1 MDIVSF
7 QTLEFPIIVEEIKD
21 RCLSN
26 LGKTLCDRMQ
36 PSSDSARVRV
46 LLQETTEA
54 ALLVTRGV
62 HRIDGLHDVSGPL
75 QIAQTGGVLP
85 PSDLARISAVL
96 RGAARFKK
104 AMRPRKADVPL
115 LCSYAESICELPY
128 IADTIDMSVD
138 GDRVSDNADDD
149 LKKVRRAKKQVE
161 ARIQA
166 RLSSL
171 LNSGVLRDAISDSY
185 VTVKNGRYVVPVKAS
200 HRQRVPGSVI
210 AASSTGQ
217 TVFIE
222 PSAIQPLVEELVTLS
237 AQEEDLAYKVLCNLT
252 QMVVDHLADIRVTV
266 EAMAV
271 FDFVFAKGKYSLDIG
286 GVEPRIVDGPVIDFR
301 GARHPLLGQKA
312 VPLDIV
318 IGPQY
323 RTLVVTG
330 PNTGGKTVLL
340 KTVGL
345 LCLMAQSGLH
355 IPAQE
360 GSSMPVFD
368 QILADIGDRQSIEQ
382 SLSTFSSHM
391 ENIALILKVAT
402 SGSLV
407 MLDEIGT
414 GTDPREGAALAAA
427 ILTYLYERGC
437 VTLATTHYGDIKAF
451 SESRPGF
458 RNGCMEFDHETL
470 EPLYRLSIGKS
481 GESQGITIATRLG
494 LPEEVIGAARRY
506 LSEAAVAVAPGLSGH
521 YGHAGQG
528 HSGDDAGESAPDRVD
543 VGAHDARKR
552 QTDEIDGT
560 GEADSTETSAVTGST
575 GRTDSAGQTGAP
587 DGTGDAKAP
596 WEEFRVGDSV
606 YVSTV
611 DYHGIVANEADS
623 KGDLI
628 VIVKDERVR
637 VNWKRLKLLNKRED
651 LYPDYRNYDMNIV
664 LMSKGDRKLVR
675 QMARRHVDSVR
686 VIKPDPE

>member
-1 MDIVSF
+1 LDIVSF
-7 QTLEFPIIVEEIKD
+7 QTLEFPAIVDEVKE

-26 LGKTLCDRMQ
+26 LGKTLCERMQ
-36 PSSDSARVRV
+36 PSSDAARVRV

-85 PSDLARISAVL
+85 PADLVRISAVL

-115 LCSYAESICELPY
+115 LCSYAESICELPDVT
-128 IADTIDMSVD
+128 DTIDMSVD
-138 GDRVSDNADDD
+138 GDRVSDSADDE
-149 LKKVRRAKKQVE
+149 LRKVRRAKKQVE
-161 ARIQA
+161 ARIQT

-171 LNSGVLRDAISDSY
+171 LNSGGLRDAIAESY

-237 AQEEDLAYKVLCNLT
+237 AQEEDLVYKVLCRLT
-252 QMVVDHLADIRVTV
+252 EMVVDHLGEIKVTV

-286 GVEPRIVDGPVIDFR
+286 GVEPRIVEGPTIDIR

-312 VPLDIV
+312 VPLDVV
-318 IGPQY
+318 IGPHY

-345 LCLMAQSGLH
+345 LCLMGQSGLH
-355 IPAQE
+355 IPASE

-391 ENIALILKVAT
+391 ENIALILRLAT

-427 ILTYLYERGC
+427 ILTYLYDRGC

-470 EPLYRLSIGKS
+470 EPLYKLSIGKS

-494 LPEEVIGAARRY
+494 LPEEVIGAARGY
-506 LSEAAVAVAPGLSGH
+506 LSGVGVTGLSG
-521 YGHAGQG
+521 QRE
-528 HSGDDAGESAPDRVD
+528 DAGRGRLGNDSEEPRLNRADAGALSACDRE
-543 VGAHDARKR
+543 A
-552 QTDEIDGT
+552 DGT
-560 GEADSTETSAVTGST
+560 EAT
-575 GRTDSAGQTGAP
+575 
-587 DGTGDAKAP
+587 DGTREIEATNGTAGGTKAP

-611 DYHGIVANEADS
+611 DYHGIVAKEADS
-623 KGDLI
+623 RGDLI
-628 VIVKDERVR
+628 VIVKDEHLR

-651 LYPDYRNYDMNIV
+651 LYPDYGNYDMNIV

-675 QMARRHVDSVR
+675 QMARRHIDSVR
-686 VIKPDPE
+686 FIKPDPE